1 MLSKEQ
7 ERAQCTLDSIGDA
20 VISTDV
26 EGLVCY
32 LNIVAQRL
40 TGYTQEEALGRRLE
54 EVFQIIDPR
63 SRATVPNPMALAI
76 QENKAI
82 SRSPNC
88 VLIRRDGFEIAI
100 EYSAAPMG
108 HKGGQKSGAVMVFY
122 DVSQARALSLM
133 NCVAQHDPLTH
144 LINRVLL
151 VDRLGQAI
159 GLAQQNRIP
168 LAILYLDLDRFSS
181 LNDSLGHA
189 IGDRLLQSAAL
200 RFCDCLRASDT
211 VSRVDADE
219 FAVLLPEV
227 VRPQHAA
234 ICAAKILQATRLPY
248 LIDEHDLHLTA
259 SLGIAIYPNDGAE
272 VETLLDSAKLAMRGA
287 KNRGRDNYLFYRSEL
302 NSPAGE

>member
-88 VLIRRDGFEIAI
+88 VLIRRDGFEIAL

-108 HKGGQKSGAVMVFY
+108 HKGGQKSGAV
-122 DVSQARALSLM
+122 
-133 NCVAQHDPLTH
+133 
-144 LINRVLL
+144 
-151 VDRLGQAI
+151 
-159 GLAQQNRIP
+159 
-168 LAILYLDLDRFSS
+168 
-181 LNDSLGHA
+181 
-189 IGDRLLQSAAL
+189 
-200 RFCDCLRASDT
+200 
-211 VSRVDADE
+211 
-219 FAVLLPEV
+219 
-227 VRPQHAA
+227 
-234 ICAAKILQATRLPY
+234 
-248 LIDEHDLHLTA
+248 
-259 SLGIAIYPNDGAE
+259 
-272 VETLLDSAKLAMRGA
+272 
-287 KNRGRDNYLFYRSEL
+287 
-302 NSPAGE
+302 